1 MPALDLSAGIADDPS
16 RPLARAL
23 DTDQDVIVSSSG
35 STGSAKRVVL
45 PAQSLLASAR
55 AAHEVLGGPGQWLA
69 ALSPAH
75 VGGLQVW
82 VRSYLSGT
90 EPVDVSGVK
99 GFTAERFVAAVAH
112 LRTDRRRYVSLV
124 PAQIFRLLGD
134 PAAERA
140 LRSFDRVL
148 IGGAALAPTIAD
160 ALTTAGVRWTHTYG
174 MSETCGGCV
183 YDGRPLPGV
192 VVRSEDQGDGPA
204 SLWISGSVLAREYPD
219 HPRLTRDA
227 FVTQGGRRWFRTS
240 DLGVQDPLSGR
251 WRVLGRADDI
261 INTGGHKVHP
271 DAVRD
276 ALLAVGA
283 VEEAAVVGVPDPRWG
298 QAVAALIVPRL
309 SHPDAA
315 ALLADPHGW
324 VRQHLRT
331 ALPAHAVPT
340 RIEIADTLPRLP
352 SGKTDL
358 RGAQAAFTQEDD
370 RI

>member
-1 MPALDLSAGIADDPS
+1 MPALDLSAGVAHDLS
-16 RPLARAL
+16 HQLARAL
-23 DTDQDVIVSSSG
+23 DTDRDVIVSSSG

-90 EPVDVSGVK
+90 APVDVSGEK
-99 GFTAERFVAAVAH
+99 GFTAKQFVAAAAH

-124 PAQIFRLLGD
+124 PAQILRLLAD
-134 PAAERA
+134 PAGQQA

-148 IGGAALAPTIAD
+148 IGGAALATTTAN
-160 ALTTAGVRWTHTYG
+160 ALTTAGISWTHTYG

-192 VVRSEDQGDGPA
+192 VMRAENQGGGPG
-204 SLWISGSVLAREYPD
+204 SLWISGSVLARAYADDPE
-219 HPRLTRDA
+219 LTRDA
-227 FVTQGGRRWFRTS
+227 FVTQEGTRWFRTS
-240 DLGVQDPLSGR
+240 DLGLQDPLSGR

-271 DAVRD
+271 DVVRD
-276 ALLAVGA
+276 ALLAVDA
-283 VEEAAVVGVPDPRWG
+283 VDEAAVVGVPDPQWG
-298 QAVAALIVPRL
+298 QAVAALLVPSP

-315 ALLADPHGW
+315 ALLADPRGW
-324 VRQHLRT
+324 LRQHLRA
-331 ALPAHAVPT
+331 ALPAHALPT
-340 RIEIADTLPRLP
+340 RIEIADTMPRLP

>member
-1 MPALDLSAGIADDPS
+1 MPVLDLSAGIADDP
-16 RPLARAL
+16 RPHLTRAL
-23 DTDQDVIVSSSG
+23 EGDQDVIVSSSG
-35 STGSAKRVVL
+35 STGSAKRVTL

-90 EPVDVSGVK
+90 RPIDLTGDQ
-99 GFTAERFVAAVAH
+99 GFSAERFVTATAQMH
-112 LRTDRRRYVSLV
+112 TDTRRYVSLV
-124 PAQIFRLLGD
+124 PAQIHRLLAD
-134 PAAERA
+134 AAGREA
-140 LRSFDRVL
+140 LTSFDRVL
-148 IGGAALAPTIAD
+148 IGGAALATTMAD
-160 ALTTAGVRWTHTYG
+160 ALNSAGITWTHTYG

-192 VVRSEDQGDGPA
+192 VVRAGGEDGQPG
-204 SLWISGSVLAREYPD
+204 SLWISGSVLARGYPD
-219 HPRLTRDA
+219 HPGLTQEA
-227 FVTQGGRRWFRTS
+227 FVTHEGTRWFRTS
-240 DLGVQDPLSGR
+240 DLGLRDPVNGR
-251 WRVLGRADDI
+251 WRVLGRADDV

-276 ALLAVGA
+276 ALLAVG
-283 VEEAAVVGVPDPRWG
+283 VVGEAAVVGVADEHWG
-298 QAVAALIVPRL
+298 QAVAALLVPRL
-309 SHPDAA
+309 PHPEAA
-315 ALLADPHGW
+315 ALLADPLGW
-324 VRQHLRT
+324 VRDQLRPV
-331 ALPAHAVPT
+331 LPAHALPT

-358 RGAQAAFTQEDD
+358 RGAQAAFTQEGD